1 MWRPRKRRTNINQ
14 TGTSF
19 CSPRRDFNNIVV
31 GHVLSEII
39 VAFKYNNH
47 TYFGFTDISHSIFFF
62 FTTSST
68 SEIKRTTDNLDF
80 CFFQCIEENLHTYIY
95 FLLSIK
101 SN

>member
-62 FTTSST
+62 FYNFINFWNQKNYRQSWF
-68 SEIKRTTDNLDF
+68 L
-80 CFFQCIEENLHTYIY
+80 FFPMYRRKPTYIY
-95 FLLSIK
+95 IFLTV
-101 SN
+101 N